1 MGNTHNHNVWFSKS
15 KRKLILLGFEGSGKS
30 TFLEFIKSGKFFDSY
45 TPTSDA
51 EIYEKKAFDQQ
62 WLIFDLAGGVRQRV
76 FWRHHYSGTQG
87 VVFFIDAS
95 ETDEKIMESVK
106 ELKKVF
112 AEPELSH
119 ASFLVY
125 LNKVDKLGQTFSR
138 DAMLEKYDLKDMLRD
153 PRIAVEVCSVKNDIK
168 IKEGLEW
175 LSKSM
180 VAL

>member
-1 MGNTHNHNVWFSKS
+1 M
-15 KRKLILLGFEGSGKS
+15 
-30 TFLEFIKSGKFFDSY
+30 
-45 TPTSDA
+45 
-51 EIYEKKAFDQQ
+51 
-62 WLIFDLAGGVRQRV
+62 
-76 FWRHHYSGTQG
+76 
-87 VVFFIDAS
+87 
-95 ETDEKIMESVK
+95 
-106 ELKKVF
+106 KKVF

-125 LNKVDKLGQTFSR
+125 LNKVDKLGQSFSR
-138 DAMLEKYDLKDMLRD
+138 DAMLEKYELKDMLRD